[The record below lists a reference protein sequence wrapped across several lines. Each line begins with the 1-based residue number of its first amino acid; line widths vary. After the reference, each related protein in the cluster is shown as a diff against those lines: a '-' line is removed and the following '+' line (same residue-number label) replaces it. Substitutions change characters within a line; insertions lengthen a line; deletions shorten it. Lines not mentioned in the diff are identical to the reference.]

1 MNVKV
6 PASLTEEI
14 IKAQIKSFLTDGSES
29 IPTPASW
36 QASSIDMCS
45 EQYQRERLR
54 ELQQT
59 WLVELQK
66 YLV

>member
-6 PASLTEEI
+6 TASLTEEV

-54 ELQQT
+54 ELQ
-59 WLVELQK
+59 
-66 YLV
+66 